1 METACKENH
10 GLIIVNVF
18 IAVTPIIDIVPL
30 AIPYDV
36 NSTTHNN
43 RSTQPELGDSVQW
56 SVSAQ
61 AGVGDRLVWTLN
73 GQELPAVEA
82 DSDHE
87 KVTTNYQYIRPTQH
101 YLLWSPYKQVTLCNR
116 AIFKVS
122 SFLATGH
129 ALLRV

>member
-87 KVTTNYQYIRPTQH
+87 KVTLSVHQANAALPIM
-101 YLLWSPYKQVTLCNR
+101 VTL
-116 AIFKVS
+116 
-122 SFLATGH
+122 
-129 ALLRV
+129 